1 MKDRLRSVYDLGLLV
16 VILCAVAFATVTVYS
31 QNQTTPQTPAPA
43 AAVQTP
49 SPSPTATPINWST
62 DPLLKRFVWRAIGPA
77 SMGGRIDDIVSVHSH
92 PYLIYVR
99 FATG

>member
-43 AAVQTP
+43 ARSTALSRVNR
-49 SPSPTATPINWST
+49 PTKFYQNT
-62 DPLLKRFVWRAIGPA
+62 FG
-77 SMGGRIDDIVSVHSH
+77 
-92 PYLIYVR
+92 
-99 FATG
+99 